1 MVKAELF
8 KVKEAFYKV
17 KVHYNKVHIITVQTE
32 YRLFWHGIGKLDH
45 VTNPLTMKKNVILLF
60 TPVLL
65 LIILLL
71 FGYNLTNTTYKSS
84 ADKAIIVNVSEKK
97 AATSTKEDKWVSM
110 NKTTKSAGVYTT
122 AEPQAIIEY
131 ALSLIG
137 SPYQYSGI
145 TPAGF
150 DCSGFVTHVFD
161 TYNMAIPH
169 SSAMQAN
176 EGVAVPKTNAAPG
189 DLVIFTGT
197 DKNDRTPGH
206 VGIVIS
212 EPGDTISFVHS
223 SSNGGVKISKVQG
236 TRYDVRFL
244 EIRRVL

>member
-1 MVKAELF
+1 
-8 KVKEAFYKV
+8 
-17 KVHYNKVHIITVQTE
+17 
-32 YRLFWHGIGKLDH
+32 
-45 VTNPLTMKKNVILLF
+45 MKKNVIIMLA
-60 TPVLL
+60 PVLL
-65 LIILLL
+65 LIVLLL
-71 FGYNLTNTTYKSS
+71 FGYNMTNSNYKSS
-84 ADKAIIVNVSEKK
+84 TDEAVIVNVSEKRI
-97 AATSTKEDKWVSM
+97 ASSTKKDKWVRM
-110 NKTTKSAGVYTT
+110 DKTTRSAGVYTS

-197 DKNDRTPGH
+197 DENDRTPGH